1 MWHLNDYNILFIGL
15 EIIVLLQNVIL
26 LMSITCGR
34 SPPLNNNYL
43 MLGTGLPKT
52 LALSQ
57 SGSTIQ
63 TQKNGKLKHLVHH
76 QEEGKKRIK

>member
-1 MWHLNDYNILFIGL
+1 
-15 EIIVLLQNVIL
+15 
-26 LMSITCGR
+26 
-34 SPPLNNNYL
+34 

-76 QEEGKKRIK
+76 QEEEKKGSSSYFAKQKTAPHSQRELSKQEKMSKLGQAKESFVIL